1 MAISRRKH
9 FVTAEIQK
17 ESSEAHM
24 ELTQELGDQLYREEV
39 LASRA
44 MTPEQR
50 VLAGARLFGFAC
62 KIAAD
67 GIRAQY
73 PEASEEEVGRRLV
86 ERLKLQRRL
95 EQSG

>member
-1 MAISRRKH
+1 MEAPVIP
-9 FVTAEIQK
+9 TK
-17 ESSEAHM
+17 EF
-24 ELTQELGDQLYREEV
+24 GDQLYREEV

-50 VLAGARLFGFAC
+50 VLAGARLSELAC

-73 PEASEEEVGRRLV
+73 PGASEEEVARRLAA
-86 ERLKLQRRL
+86 RLELGRRL
-95 EQSG
+95 EQSK